1 MNGTRA
7 KALRRAAG
15 FDPNAE
21 PTYRGTPTR
30 AYVVQSFVVVGAID
44 WLRLY
49 RKIHKVVITRADE
62 ARASYRRAKH
72 MYRRGAK

>member
-49 RKIHKVVITRADE
+49 RKVHKVVLTRADD
-62 ARASYRRAKH
+62 ARISYRRAKRT
-72 MYRRGAK
+72 YRGESK